1 MPSTRI
7 SLFADEQRTQ
17 PANPYRDDLVGKLS
31 AGYVNN
37 GRPVSLD
44 EWRFVSDD
52 KEVIETLAD
61 LYGGDVNEITK
72 TKRDDTEVIE
82 YEVFTKAK
90 SLPII
95 MEGEDAISSEFM
107 WWANGELLGRG
118 DGVKMD
124 NGDDDPGYGLE
135 LAERKDKA
143 KKGLVPAPETTV
155 YFRLADNPDLG
166 IFRYAKSQA
175 WGFERN
181 LVRNGFYDDFDA
193 AVENGDSVKATIARN
208 PVSFVAKNG
217 KMAGKTVSYTETTLE
232 FKGAAQ

>member
-1 MPSTRI
+1 MATERI
-7 SLFADEQRTQ
+7 SLFDDEQRNA
-17 PANPYRDDLVGKLS
+17 PSNPYRDDLVGKLS

-52 KEVIETLAD
+52 EVVTQTIAD
-61 LYGGDVNEITK
+61 LYGGEVQEITK
-72 TKRDDTEVIE
+72 EKRNGDKVVEF
-82 YEVFTKAK
+82 EVFTKSK
-90 SLPII
+90 SLDII
-95 MEGEDAISSEFM
+95 IDSPEAVSAEFT

-118 DGVKMD
+118 DGHTME
-124 NGDDDPGYGLE
+124 NGEDDPGAHLE

-166 IFRYAKSQA
+166 VFRYTKSQA

-181 LVRNGFYDDFDA
+181 LKRNGFYDSLDA
-193 AVENGDSVKATIARN
+193 AESPINATIARN
-208 PVSFVAKNG
+208 PVEFVAKNG
-217 KMAGKTVSYTETTLE
+217 PRAGKTVNYTETTLE
-232 FKGAAQ
+232 YKGEAA